1 MFHSKVF
8 DKIKNSLNSVATNIL
23 YDFYYNSNCKEVSL
37 ENFKDNKL
45 GFSDYRKIYL
55 NPLVLDLPIHY
66 FLYVFLHEVAHQYQ
80 YKKYGKDFVLKNYL
94 DPNLYMDFWKAEVV
108 ADRLAIIK
116 TLQILRKNNKDSNIK
131 LVSVYNTDD
140 KKDQIKF
147 YLDNLN
153 KEIKKLDI
161 KTIDEINKYLIQKS
175 KKDVPKL

>member
-1 MFHSKVF
+1 MPLFPKNEQYTGVLETLNDRDILSEISLRKGEKSF
-8 DKIKNSLNSVATNIL
+8 TINKTKIFICLKDKK
-23 YDFYYNSNCKEVSL
+23 DEYYNNNML
-37 ENFKDNKL
+37 M
-45 GFSDYRKIYL
+45 Y
-55 NPLVLDLPIHY
+55 VL
-66 FLYVFLHEVAHQYQ
+66 LHEISHQYQ
-80 YKKYGKDFVLKNYL
+80 YKKYGKYFVLKSYL
-94 DPNLYMDFWKAEVV
+94 DHNLYMDFWKAEVV

-147 YLDNLN
+147 YLDNLH

-175 KKDVPKL
+175 KKDVPQL

>member
-1 MFHSKVF
+1 MEESIYYKLKEYLTTDSVDLFYSFLHKSGCK
-8 DKIKNSLNSVATNIL
+8 KIVIERLDRS
-23 YDFYYNSNCKEVSL
+23 
-37 ENFKDNKL
+37 KL
-45 GFSDYRKIYL
+45 GFSEEGCVYL
-55 NPLVLDLPIHY
+55 NSIIFELPVHY
-66 FLYVFLHEVAHQYQ
+66 FLYVVLHEISHQYQ
-80 YKKYGKDFVLKNYL
+80 YKKYGKDFVLKSYL
-94 DPNLYMDFWKAEVV
+94 DPNLYMDFWKAEVI

-147 YLDNLN
+147 YLDNIH

-175 KKDVPKL
+175 KKDVPQL